1 MFARQVVIS
10 LGGWIYLTLAED
22 RPNWR
27 AGLEESIHG
36 ACVGRE
42 DISTE
47 DQGQKGWEVSTEVR
61 RKPEVCSTQKPG
73 KKFSRDSEHWGQI
86 KSRAS
91 VREEVR
97 GVLDG
102 PMSRGPGGLGGGRL
116 CG

>member
-86 KSRAS
+86 KSRAG